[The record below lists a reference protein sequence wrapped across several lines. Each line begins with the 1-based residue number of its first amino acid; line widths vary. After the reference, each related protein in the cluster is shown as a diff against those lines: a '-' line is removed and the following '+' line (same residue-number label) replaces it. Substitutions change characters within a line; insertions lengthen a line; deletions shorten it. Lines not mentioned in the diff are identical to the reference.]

1 MSGEGGNPHTRLEI
15 GRTLAR
21 AREERGLSLQQVEEA
36 TKIRTRY
43 LRDLED
49 ENFEVLPA
57 VYMLG
62 SLKTYAEYLGLDRA
76 ELAGEFKR
84 RQASLQAEQEEAR
97 GEPPA
102 RGTRGL
108 LAPVGRLI
116 GIGETVK
123 GEAGKVPDAVNGLYV
138 SLAVVLIFFGLAAA
152 LASSIG
158 GEDHPAVQQMREPTI
173 AQIPSG
179 VAFVGNVEQAK
190 NRAEAHESA
199 NRSER
204 QAKAPAKHAHGGEGG
219 GVERTEPKTSQIAQV
234 PSSSATAFAGASAS
248 TSASASANASGSA
261 SVNASPASAG
271 SVSAYIGPAT
281 TTPVPGGVGRKPAAK
296 EERGGSGR
304 SMTTAPKGPTVRPPG
319 GPDPR
324 PGLRR
329 EKASSVDVT
338 VGRRDV
344 TRSEESRVLRLMTL
358 PEPPR
363 GTLARGHR
371 SYKHIGPSRIRRTSN
386 TSHRLPVQGRL
397 QIAPEAWENTSPGV
411 RCGVFSSIGLR
422 RESHCGLTPVA

>member
-1 MSGEGGNPHTRLEI
+1 MSGEVGNPHTRLEI

-76 ELAGEFKR
+76 ELAGGFKR

-97 GEPPA
+97 GEPQA

-108 LAPVGRLI
+108 LASVGRLI
-116 GIGETVK
+116 GVGETVED
-123 GEAGKVPDAVNGLYV
+123 EAGKVSDAANGLYV
-138 SLAVVLIFFGLAAA
+138 SLAVLLISFGLAA
-152 LASSIG
+152 LAPSIG
-158 GEDHPAVQQMREPTI
+158 GEGHPAVPQMREPKI
-173 AQIPSG
+173 AQLPSG
-179 VAFVGNVEQAK
+179 VAFVGSLEQDE
-190 NRAEAHESA
+190 NHAEAHESA
-199 NRSER
+199 NRFER
-204 QAKAPAKHAHGGEGG
+204 QAKTSAKHAHGDEEG
-219 GVERTEPKTSQIAQV
+219 GVERSEPEAPQTAQV

-248 TSASASANASGSA
+248 ASANASVSA
-261 SVNASPASAG
+261 SVNASPASAR

-281 TTPVPGGVGRKPAAK
+281 TTPVPAGVERKPAAK

-304 SMTTAPKGPTVRPPG
+304 SMPAAPKGPTVHPRG
-319 GPDPR
+319 GPDHR
-324 PGLRR
+324 PDLRQK
-329 EKASSVDVT
+329 KASSVDVT
-338 VGRRDV
+338 LGRRDV
-344 TRSEESRVLRLMTL
+344 KRSKESRVLRLVTL

-363 GTLARGHR
+363 DTLARAHR
-371 SYKHIGPSRIRRTSN
+371 SYQHIGPSRIR
-386 TSHRLPVQGRL
+386 
-397 QIAPEAWENTSPGV
+397 
-411 RCGVFSSIGLR
+411 
-422 RESHCGLTPVA
+422 